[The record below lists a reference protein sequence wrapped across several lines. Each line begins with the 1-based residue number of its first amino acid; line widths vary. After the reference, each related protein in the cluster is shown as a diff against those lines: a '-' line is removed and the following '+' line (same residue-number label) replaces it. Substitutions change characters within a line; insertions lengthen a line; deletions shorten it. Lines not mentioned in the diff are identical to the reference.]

1 MNEGDPNNKNMNGT
15 FGAQNINGQFGNQ
28 FYKPHSNGIMAPGSY
43 NFNNGSYDGDM
54 SNGYP
59 MQSPYAQNM
68 SVEMYSRAPDVTANN
83 FGERQNQTQ
92 YESQSHGQR
101 FNGNMNL
108 AMPNFGDRGYNSSIS
123 INPAP
128 NQFYAQQ
135 IPTMNR
141 TAPNYANNGYSP
153 RINYR
158 NPYASQA
165 YSNFEKGS
173 GNTSMINGQ
182 ATSQIQ
188 AQAPIIPISTPQT
201 VPDITIGGNSASMS
215 KRQAINAPPARVTG
229 PSRRQKTILAKP
241 VADELLCQYGKKAY
255 KLSIKEIIR
264 YMCQGQPPPA
274 DDVEPERR
282 SARGTTAHRVKKEL
296 ERLEDLEIRTVKGN
310 GIPVARAPKV
320 VSGGQSYES
329 NTTVEKSS
337 DSEQQMDFGGQEGA
351 RKITAVEFQIGTDVS
366 QDDTSK
372 DSLSRTNR
380 EVVVESNSGQSELQ
394 PVDGRVEQQTASNSV
409 GHNDHCAK
417 ITSSSNLQE
426 GESESSSMDEVDKKA
441 SENGDVDVNVDNFEA
456 QLFEV
461 SNTRAG
467 IGAVQEYDNI
477 SLLEKLAFKDEELKQ
492 IRNSSAILGNNIKQ
506 FQDNIE
512 ALSSDLK
519 QAHENN
525 SILSDELKQAQDNT
539 ADLQE
544 DVFKADAKIL
554 SLEDQNNTAENEL
567 RATIDEKNEV
577 ELTCATH
584 VESIATLRG
593 HVEDFK
599 KNLHQCQE
607 HLRNSRAEAESL
619 LPLQEELSDAQNR
632 VSELNL
638 LVESTKS
645 SHKVKVQ
652 DLKLELQAFQAE
664 VEYLTPL
671 KGELEEGQKKIFDL
685 ESLVKSNESK
695 HVSQVQDLKNELKTV
710 NRNFSLMSKRMD
722 ELERAKKNEEE
733 ARENFPTPKVSSFWS
748 SKFVSSKRFQVP
760 GLTILLLV
768 MLYFALSKFGSASNR
783 AVNFVEQTNI
793 STIVTEYPFVYVIP
807 SPSAIEEPTP
817 VGIIAEEATC
827 VTESEYPDGLNT
839 VNLDL
844 NGIPTARDH
853 GRDGSAESE
862 EIPRSKPWTRGQKVF
877 LRAIPVAVLVTGAW
891 YMGWI

>member
-1 MNEGDPNNKNMNGT
+1 MNEGDPNSKNMNGT

-28 FYKPHSNGIMAPGSY
+28 FYKPHSNGIMAPGSS
-43 NFNNGSYDGDM
+43 NFNNGSYGGEM

-59 MQSPYAQNM
+59 MQPPYAQNM
-68 SVEMYSRAPDVTANN
+68 SSEMYSRAPDVTANN

-108 AMPNFGDRGYNSSIS
+108 AMPNFGDRGYNSSMS
-123 INPAP
+123 INPAT
-128 NQFYAQQ
+128 NQSYAQQ

-141 TAPNYANNGYSP
+141 RAPNYANNGYGP

-158 NPYASQA
+158 NPYAGQA

-201 VPDITIGGNSASMS
+201 FPDITIGGNSASMS
-215 KRQAINAPPARVTG
+215 KRQATNAPPARVTG

-337 DSEQQMDFGGQEGA
+337 DSEQQMDVGGQEG
-351 RKITAVEFQIGTDVS
+351 TH
-366 QDDTSK
+366 DTSK
-372 DSLSRTNR
+372 DSLSRSNR

-394 PVDGRVEQQTASNSV
+394 PVDGRVKQQTASNSV

-441 SENGDVDVNVDNFEA
+441 SENGDVDMDKFEA
-456 QLFEV
+456 QLLEV
-461 SNTRAG
+461 SNTRTE
-467 IGAVQEYDNI
+467 ISAVQEYDNI

-492 IRNSSAILGNNIKQ
+492 IRNSSAILGNNLKQ

-567 RATIDEKNEV
+567 RTTIDEKNEV
-577 ELTCATH
+577 ELTCVTH

-593 HVEDFK
+593 HVEHFK

-607 HLRNSRAEAESL
+607 HLQNSRAEAESL
-619 LPLQEELSDAQNR
+619 LPMREEVSDAQNR
-632 VSELNL
+632 ISELKL

-645 SHKVKVQ
+645 SHKVEVQ

-671 KGELEEGQKKIFDL
+671 KGELEEAQKKIFEL
-685 ESLVKSNESK
+685 ESLVISNESK
-695 HVSQVQDLKNELKTV
+695 HESEVQELKNELKTV
-710 NRNFSLMSKRMD
+710 IRNFSLMSKRMD
-722 ELERAKKNEEE
+722 ELERVKKDEEK
-733 ARENFPTPKVSSFWS
+733 AREHVPTPKVSSFWS

-760 GLTILLLV
+760 GLTILLLI
-768 MLYFALSKFGSASNR
+768 MLYFALSNFGSASNR

-793 STIVTEYPFVYVIP
+793 STIVTESPFVYVIP
-807 SPSAIEEPTP
+807 SPSTIEDPTP
-817 VGIIAEEATC
+817 VWIIAEEATC
-827 VTESEYPDGLNT
+827 VTESEYPDALNT

-862 EIPRSKPWTRGQKVF
+862 EILRSKPWTRGQKVF
-877 LRAIPVAVLVTGAW
+877 LRAIPVAVVVTGAW